1 MNFLTQWKWEL
12 SSPLAGIL
20 LTLSFAPFDYAYLA
34 LVSLVFVFGSW
45 KGISPRRALFRGFLF
60 GLGLFGLGVSWVYIS
75 IHDYGKAHFIGA
87 GLLTAFFVSFWALF
101 LALTA
106 YLSVKLKCS
115 DNVYTRA
122 LFISSVWILIEYF
135 RGYLLLNG
143 FPWLQ
148 VTYSQLD
155 MPLSGYI
162 PLVGA
167 YGCGFLLLFSTAL
180 LAETMKNKSLWRQ
193 SALVL
198 ILVWG
203 GGIYLK
209 NIQWTVPVGDPV
221 KVTLIQGNV
230 SQDQKWLPQN
240 RIKTMLSYQKMTEQH
255 WDSDVII
262 WPETA
267 IPAYLYQ
274 VEEFFI
280 NPLER
285 KAQKNHTDLI
295 VSLPAKGQGTKE
307 YFNMALTLGE
317 QRGVYKKNH
326 LLPFGEYLPLQ
337 PLSGFILDLLK
348 INLGNF
354 TSGGEAQPLMVAGGY
369 PFVTSI
375 CYEDAFASVF
385 IHALPKAAYLVN
397 VTNDAWFGDS
407 IEPYQHMQIARMRA
421 LETGR
426 YLLRATNTGVTAI
439 VDFKGKIIKQA
450 PSFTTTSITDEILP
464 MGGMTPFA
472 RLGDK
477 SIIMVLFLLAIIL
490 LFAEFKVQDRE
501 RSRSD

>member
-20 LTLSFAPFDYAYLA
+20 LALSFAPFNYAYLA
-34 LVSLVFVFGSW
+34 LLSLIFVCSSW
-45 KGISPRRALFRGFLF
+45 KGISPPRALFRGLLF
-60 GLGLFGLGVSWVYIS
+60 GLGLFGIGVSWVYIS
-75 IHDYGKAHFIGA
+75 IHDYGNAHFIGA
-87 GLLTAFFVSFWALF
+87 ALLTTFFVFFWALF
-101 LALTA
+101 PALTA

-115 DNVYTRA
+115 NNAYMRILWVP
-122 LFISSVWILIEYF
+122 LIWILIEYF

-148 VTYSQLD
+148 VAYSQLD
-155 MPLSGYI
+155 TPLSGYI
-162 PLVGA
+162 PLLGA
-167 YGCGFLLLFSTAL
+167 YGSGFLLLFSASL
-180 LAETMKNKSLWRQ
+180 LTEVINNKSLWQ
-193 SALVL
+193 QAALIL
-198 ILVWG
+198 MLVWG
-203 GGIYLK
+203 GGGYLK
-209 NIQWTVPVGDPV
+209 NIQWTVPVGVPV

-230 SQDQKWLPQN
+230 PQDQKWLPQN
-240 RIKTMLSYQKMTEQH
+240 RIKTMLNYQKMTERH

-267 IPAYLYQ
+267 IPAYFYQ

-295 VSLPAKGQGTKE
+295 VSLPAKGKGEKE

-337 PLSGFILDLLK
+337 PLSGFILDLLN

-354 TSGGEAQPLMVAGGY
+354 TSGGDAQPLMVAGGY

-397 VTNDAWFGDS
+397 VTNDAWFGDT

-421 LETGR
+421 LESGR
-426 YLLRATNTGVTAI
+426 FLLRATNTGVTAI

-450 PSFTTTSITDEILP
+450 PLFTTTSVTGEILP
-464 MGGMTPFA
+464 MGGMTLFA
-472 RLGDK
+472 RLGDNT
-477 SIIMVLFLLAIIL
+477 IITALFVLVVIL
-490 LFAEFKVQDRE
+490 LLGDFKFQRL
-501 RSRSD
+501 